1 MRKISTEGGQT
12 VRPNPTL
19 NRTCNRCRR
28 PGLSQFW
35 LGRRLLPHA
44 GYFHG
49 KPQDHMSPFECSF
62 DKSKLDVE
70 AIHAFLV
77 STYWSPG
84 IPRETVELAI
94 NNSLCVGGYVDGQQ
108 VAFARL
114 VTDRA
119 TFAYLADVF
128 VIPSHRGRGLSRH
141 LLETLMAHPDVQG
154 LRRMLLVTR
163 DAHYLYAK
171 FDFKQLAAP
180 DRFMERHNPNAYSA
194 PSAT

>member
-1 MRKISTEGGQT
+1 
-12 VRPNPTL
+12 
-19 NRTCNRCRR
+19 
-28 PGLSQFW
+28 
-35 LGRRLLPHA
+35 
-44 GYFHG
+44 
-49 KPQDHMSPFECSF
+49 MSPFECSF
-62 DKSKLDVE
+62 DKSRLDVD
-70 AIHAFLV
+70 AIHAFLA

-84 IPRETVELAI
+84 VPRETVQRAI
-94 NNSLCVGGYVDGQQ
+94 DNSLCIGGFVEGQQ

-128 VIPSHRGRGLSRH
+128 VIPPYRGKGLSRC
-141 LLETLMAHPDVQG
+141 LLQALMSHPDVQG
-154 LRRMLLVTR
+154 LRRMLLVTQ
-163 DAHYLYAK
+163 DAHGLYAK